1 MAGKLTLAIDI
12 GGTGLKASV
21 LDQSGKMVVDR
32 VRVATPYP
40 CTPQIMLDTLAQ
52 LVAPLPKFDRIS
64 AGFPGFVRDGVIIT
78 APHVNDGWENFPF
91 ADALEKRLGKP
102 ARVLNDAEV
111 QGFGA
116 MKGKGLELV
125 ITLGTGLGTA
135 LFRDGVLMPHMEFS
149 QFHIRPK
156 MTFNGYVG
164 NAVLAKIGKKKWNH
178 RVVKTIEAFRM
189 LMQFEHL
196 YIGGGNAARFTEVPP
211 GAEIVSNELGM
222 IGGIRLWDSPSKAKA
237 KT

>member
-1 MAGKLTLAIDI
+1 MADKLTLAIDI

-40 CTPQIMLDTLAQ
+40 CTPRIMLDTLA
-52 LVAPLPKFDRIS
+52 AIITPLPKFDRIS

-78 APHVNDGWENFPF
+78 APHFDDGWENFPF

-111 QGFGA
+111 QGYGA

-135 LFRDGVLMPHMEFS
+135 LFRDGILMPHMEFS
-149 QFHIRPK
+149 QFHMRSK
-156 MTFNGYVG
+156 MTFNDYVG
-164 NAVLAKIGKKKWNH
+164 NVVLAKIGKKKWNH
-178 RVVKTIEAFRM
+178 RVAKTIEAFRG

-196 YIGGGNAARFTEVPP
+196 YIGGGNAGKITDLPP
-211 GAEIVSNELGM
+211 DAEIVSNELGM
-222 IGGIRLWDSPSKAKA
+222 IGGIRLWDPPSKAKA
-237 KT
+237 RK